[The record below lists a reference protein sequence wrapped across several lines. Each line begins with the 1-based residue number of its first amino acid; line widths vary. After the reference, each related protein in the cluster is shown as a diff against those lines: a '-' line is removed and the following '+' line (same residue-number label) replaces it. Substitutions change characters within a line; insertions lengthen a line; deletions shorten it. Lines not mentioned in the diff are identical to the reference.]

1 MTEAQEGITIPEAAI
16 EAATIAIYAA
26 NGFGESGYELA
37 DYRQDAQVALK
48 AAAPYLPHGD
58 GDYRPG
64 WDDRKTLSGLWQE
77 HSPLPEEGLSERVYE
92 ALIEIAAWG
101 YQRRMDEE
109 L

>member
-1 MTEAQEGITIPEAAI
+1 MISEEAVEAA
-16 EAATIAIYAA
+16 AMAIYAA
-26 NGFGESGYELA
+26 NGFGESGHELA
-37 DYRQDAQVALK
+37 DYRPDARGALE
-48 AAAPYLPHGD
+48 AAAPFLQRGD

-64 WDDRKTLSGLWQE
+64 WDDRKTLSDLWQE